1 MVRPDYCNEE
11 NFQGDE
17 SFLSPSRWWSHGI
30 HMCKVTDQWTVNFT
44 MYNVYFNKVH
54 KTLNMIKVW
63 PFGGVMMVPL
73 RLTWGFPELCP
84 LALGV
89 QGDVL
94 LVNAGSGTRIQVRG
108 TCHLATGRPGAEGHG
123 TLSPLHSDQ
132 RFLQR
137 FSLSWPLLANICL
150 AAV

>member
-1 MVRPDYCNEE
+1 
-11 NFQGDE
+11 
-17 SFLSPSRWWSHGI
+17 
-30 HMCKVTDQWTVNFT
+30 MCKVTDQWTVNFT

-89 QGDVL
+89 
-94 LVNAGSGTRIQVRG
+94 
-108 TCHLATGRPGAEGHG
+108 
-123 TLSPLHSDQ
+123 
-132 RFLQR
+132 
-137 FSLSWPLLANICL
+137 
-150 AAV
+150 